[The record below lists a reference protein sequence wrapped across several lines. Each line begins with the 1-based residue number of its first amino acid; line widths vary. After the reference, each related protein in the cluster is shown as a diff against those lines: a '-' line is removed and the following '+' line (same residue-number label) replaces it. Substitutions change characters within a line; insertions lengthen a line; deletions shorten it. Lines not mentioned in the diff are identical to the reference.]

1 MEEQHII
8 TKLPGLTIL
17 WLLIGWINISV
28 CQVLI
33 LEDNFAQEEFYS
45 PTVEYQQLLGEQI
58 APDLGLF
65 DKTCPARFGYSIAAN
80 SEGTVAIGTPGRDAV
95 LLMEPV
101 NQSVASSLNRKEW
114 VVGWKVDTDLHPED
128 VSTAHYRQEHFGR
141 SIAFYQDMIAIAS
154 KRKVY
159 IFKRSMDKSRWDPQ
173 GIIDG
178 TSLPAWHEEATF
190 GKTISFILFPNN
202 QLGLVITAPRWPCYQ
217 RFWNPWRWS
226 ILLSKRNKMH
236 YCGVVFIYQ
245 FSERQDKQW
254 KLVQTIYPPD
264 VSTKLRDTNS
274 RELAFGESILTWDPY
289 HLIVGCPGATC
300 LKRNI
305 ERTTFCGSIFVYY
318 LDKSNKF
325 RYVVEFQATDLEDDA
340 YFGASLALLNNGT
353 IAVGAPGQDCIDG
366 TRKKSDCGT
375 VYIVTSEWSHQ
386 EMQLMPLQKCS
397 PSSQLNSF
405 DQFGF
410 SLASSKD
417 GNLLLISA
425 PGRWSERG
433 CVFLF
438 KKEYFQEP
446 AWLWGSS
453 FSSFGWQLQ
462 WVQKETQSWWF
473 IGAPF
478 TLLHQGSK
486 RGVVVVGLVEAHPQ
500 LPLLALVTN
509 KAIITLNAENCQEWS
524 LISKDKALIEGVVAL
539 CFSRH
544 METSVT
550 LALITSDKRLL
561 VFVKEHVQDYTASYR
576 LRQTRQVGF
585 QFVRAASVESYKEL
599 LVADKS
605 GIVHS
610 ISCLETDNPHMV
622 EEEDSWLG
630 HYATITDLCIS
641 SDGKY
646 VITSDRDNKIR
657 ISEYPN
663 TYRIH
668 SFCLRGSQCFVTK
681 LCTCRLQSQEWLLS
695 IHFPNELSIWDW
707 NGHEKKRLGIET
719 PSYIVDASAYVLPSQ
734 WIIIG
739 MIAFQSP
746 QVWIVTLQWNAT
758 QDDWICL
765 RQWSIALPGIPSCM
779 RVDNRGYLWLSFLQ
793 PDTDASPLL
802 ALKIDH
808 DKIIQSNV
816 PMEQSSE
823 TICCYSSYSLLC
835 SQLDEIEASDT
846 TPFDRPQQIGTLR
859 KKQYVDDWKGKK
871 RRKEYQHV

>member
-1 MEEQHII
+1 M
-8 TKLPGLTIL
+8 
-17 WLLIGWINISV
+17 
-28 CQVLI
+28 
-33 LEDNFAQEEFYS
+33 
-45 PTVEYQQLLGEQI
+45 
-58 APDLGLF
+58 
-65 DKTCPARFGYSIAAN
+65 SI
-80 SEGTVAIGTPGRDAV
+80 
-95 LLMEPV
+95 
-101 NQSVASSLNRKEW
+101 Q
-114 VVGWKVDTDLHPED
+114 
-128 VSTAHYRQEHFGR
+128 
-141 SIAFYQDMIAIAS
+141 
-154 KRKVY
+154 
-159 IFKRSMDKSRWDPQ
+159 
-173 GIIDG
+173 
-178 TSLPAWHEEATF
+178 
-190 GKTISFILFPNN
+190 
-202 QLGLVITAPRWPCYQ
+202 
-217 RFWNPWRWS
+217 
-226 ILLSKRNKMH
+226 
-236 YCGVVFIYQ
+236 
-245 FSERQDKQW
+245 
-254 KLVQTIYPPD
+254 
-264 VSTKLRDTNS
+264 
-274 RELAFGESILTWDPY
+274 
-289 HLIVGCPGATC
+289 
-300 LKRNI
+300 
-305 ERTTFCGSIFVYY
+305 
-318 LDKSNKF
+318 
-325 RYVVEFQATDLEDDA
+325 
-340 YFGASLALLNNGT
+340 
-353 IAVGAPGQDCIDG
+353 
-366 TRKKSDCGT
+366 
-375 VYIVTSEWSHQ
+375 
-386 EMQLMPLQKCS
+386 
-397 PSSQLNSF
+397 
-405 DQFGF
+405 
-410 SLASSKD
+410 
-417 GNLLLISA
+417 
-425 PGRWSERG
+425 
-433 CVFLF
+433 
-438 KKEYFQEP
+438 
-446 AWLWGSS
+446 
-453 FSSFGWQLQ
+453 
-462 WVQKETQSWWF
+462 
-473 IGAPF
+473 
-478 TLLHQGSK
+478 K

-585 QFVRAASVESYKEL
+585 QFVRAASVESYKSPCALVFSHSGKEL

-681 LCTCRLQSQEWLLS
+681 LCTC
-695 IHFPNELSIWDW
+695 P
-707 NGHEKKRLGIET
+707 
-719 PSYIVDASAYVLPSQ
+719 
-734 WIIIG
+734 
-739 MIAFQSP
+739 
-746 QVWIVTLQWNAT
+746 
-758 QDDWICL
+758 
-765 RQWSIALPGIPSCM
+765 LPGIPSCM